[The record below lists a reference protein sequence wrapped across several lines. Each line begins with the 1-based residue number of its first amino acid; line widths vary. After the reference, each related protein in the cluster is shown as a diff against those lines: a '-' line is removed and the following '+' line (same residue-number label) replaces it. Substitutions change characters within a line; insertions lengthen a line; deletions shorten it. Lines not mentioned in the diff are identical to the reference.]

1 MLNVISDVL
10 AKVAESTDPTNS
22 ETVMLLM
29 AEVECPKELIK

>member
-10 AKVAESTDPTNS
+10 AKVADNADPSNS
-22 ETVMLLM
+22 ETYMLIM